1 MRAGASRPHRR
12 GQRDMCGG
20 ASYDKRQLFHLISN
34 LNAEKM
40 ALQFEVGASVTLVGK
55 DLQFVGVDGQS
66 RIRFLIAG
74 EALKRVAAATKDLT
88 RQEQFKVYDR
98 NREWFQEAAR
108 GVYQRAK
115 AGSKTLKIT
124 AADL

>member
-1 MRAGASRPHRR
+1 V
-12 GQRDMCGG
+12 
-20 ASYDKRQLFHLISN
+20 K
-34 LNAEKM
+34 AEKM

-55 DLQFVGVDGQS
+55 DLQFVGVDGQA

-74 EALKRVAAATKDLT
+74 DALKRVAAATKDLT

-115 AGSKTLKIT
+115 AGARTLKIT
-124 AADL
+124 TADL

>member
-1 MRAGASRPHRR
+1 
-12 GQRDMCGG
+12 
-20 ASYDKRQLFHLISN
+20 
-34 LNAEKM
+34 M

-55 DLQFVGVDGQS
+55 DLQFVGVDGQA

-74 EALKRVAAATKDLT
+74 DALKRVAAATKDLT

-108 GVYQRAK
+108 AVYERAT

>member
-1 MRAGASRPHRR
+1 
-12 GQRDMCGG
+12 
-20 ASYDKRQLFHLISN
+20 
-34 LNAEKM
+34 M

-55 DLQFVGVDGQS
+55 DLQFVGLDGQA

-74 EALKRVAAATKDLT
+74 DALKRVAAATKDLT

-108 GVYQRAK
+108 TVYERAK

-124 AADL
+124 TADL